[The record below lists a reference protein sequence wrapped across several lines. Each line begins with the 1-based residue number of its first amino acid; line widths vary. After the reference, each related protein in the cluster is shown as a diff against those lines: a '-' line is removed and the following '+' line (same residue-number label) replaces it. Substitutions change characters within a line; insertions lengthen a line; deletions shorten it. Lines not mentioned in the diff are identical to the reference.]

1 MPAGRP
7 KIWVGEKLEKAKE
20 GIIEQLSLGVPMGTI
35 AKQEG
40 MPSIMQIWR
49 MERDDEKFREDV
61 ARASEQ
67 GTNMMAAQCIEIA
80 DDPDID
86 PKNKRVMVDT
96 RLKLIGK
103 WNRKIYG
110 DKLDQQIEGNVTYQ
124 IATGVPERAP
134 EPEIGDPD
142 DDEAE

>member
-1 MPAGRP
+1 
-7 KIWVGEKLEKAKE
+7 
-20 GIIEQLSLGVPMGTI
+20 
-35 AKQEG
+35 
-40 MPSIMQIWR
+40 
-49 MERDDEKFREDV
+49 MEREDEKFREDV

-80 DDPDID
+80 DNPDID

-110 DKLDQQIEGNVTYQ
+110 DKLDQEITGDVTYN

-134 EPEIGDPD
+134 QIEESHD
-142 DDEAE
+142 DDEAQ